1 MSLVRSSLIGVW
13 KGGLFAFVTN
23 AFGAEL
29 KGVGLEVKGVISS
42 NTIYRNKADIG
53 IYKTDLK
60 ANEFKNT
67 GAVFESGFYKSI
79 AKMLKVVC

>member
-1 MSLVRSSLIGVW
+1 M
-13 KGGLFAFVTN
+13 
-23 AFGAEL
+23 
-29 KGVGLEVKGVISS
+29 KGVISS

-79 AKMLKVVC
+79 AKMLKIVC